1 MKKGKEF
8 PQPPTK
14 VKKNGGTAKLICMS
28 KARNFSEIAPNIAC
42 PEFNFYNL
50 YRSTFEKSEFV

>member
-50 YRSTFEKSEFV
+50 YR